1 MNEMQIF
8 EREDFGQM
16 RTTTIDGEPWL
27 AGTDVAK
34 ILGYKNTNDAIISHV
49 DEEDRR
55 FLLRSDFATL
65 ENHLPKEVFPVEFV
79 TADVPNRGLTV
90 INESG
95 VYSLIFSSKLPAA
108 KSFKRWVTSEILP
121 TLRKTGSYSM
131 RDTDARLKEAAQ
143 ILASCRHPKA
153 IPTLVAVLNEYTGVE
168 IKAPGPTYD
177 KSQFDNFSIM
187 RTWIET
193 TSLTLDEILDTPTT
207 DLRRNFTSWAQ
218 VNQLKVRLSGKVF
231 CAIMRSIY
239 GFDAKLRQGRASK
252 WYFQM

>member
-16 RTTTIDGEPWL
+16 RTTTIDGEPWFV
-27 AGTDVAK
+27 GKDVAE
-34 ILGYKNTNDAIISHV
+34 ILGYAIPRKAIRDHV
-49 DEEDRR
+49 DDEDKGV
-55 FLLRSDFATL
+55 LKWNTPGGPQD
-65 ENHLPKEVFPVEFV
+65 
-79 TADVPNRGLTV
+79 LTI

-95 VYSLIFSSKLPAA
+95 VYSLVFSSTLPAA

-153 IPTLVAVLNEYTGVE
+153 IPALVAVLNEYTGVE

-177 KSQFDNFSIM
+177 ESQFDDLVHIRN
-187 RTWIET
+187 WIET
-193 TSLTLDEILDTPTT
+193 MSLTIEDIVNNPTT
-207 DLRRNFTSWAQ
+207 VLYQQFTTWL
-218 VNQLKVRLSGKVF
+218 NLNHLGVRISSKVF
-231 CAIMRSIY
+231 CAIMRDIY
-239 GFDAKLRQGRASK
+239 GFNKKLRQDRYGK
-252 WYFQM
+252 WHFQM